1 MKLKDELASPFALR
15 LNFVDVVCDD
25 SLKNVYAN
33 GKKVGCQFDV
43 RLSYYRGHFLSTI
56 DILKVYI
63 DGKEMP
69 QQDITFCLK
78 GKEYGLAQ
86 LPDLVNV
93 FWPII
98 EPATIKVFIPGGL
111 PEGAHDINFVMYFRS
126 PYMAI
131 GKDAYMPINSCGE
144 KTMILKDLI

>member
-1 MKLKDELASPFALR
+1 MKLKDKMESPIALR

-25 SLKNVYAN
+25 SLKSICAD
-33 GKKVGCQFDV
+33 GRKVGCQFDV

-56 DILKVYI
+56 DILKVLI
-63 DGKEMP
+63 DRQEMP
-69 QQDITFCLK
+69 AQDITFCLK

-98 EPATIKVFIPGGL
+98 EPATIKVFLPGGL
-111 PEGAHDINFVMYFRS
+111 EEGEHNINFVMYFRS

-131 GKDAYMPINSCGE
+131 GPEQYMPINSSGE
-144 KTMILKDLI
+144 KTLVLKELI

>member
-1 MKLKDELASPFALR
+1 MKLKDDLGSPIALR
-15 LNFVDVVCDD
+15 LNFVDVICDN
-25 SLKNVYAN
+25 SLKSVYVN
-33 GKKVGCQFDV
+33 GKKTGCQFDV

-56 DILKVYI
+56 DILKVFI

-93 FWPII
+93 FWTIT
-98 EPATIKVFIPGGL
+98 EPATIKVFLPGGL
-111 PEGAHDINFVMYFRS
+111 PEGEHDINFVMYFRS

-131 GKDAYMPINSCGE
+131 GKGQYMPINSSGE
-144 KTMILKDLI
+144 KTLVLNELI